1 MLKCRTVLHLNFL
14 NSVKCQTIWRLAS
27 VENAMMVEVEAD
39 ATMDE

>member
-1 MLKCRTVLHLNFL
+1 MLKMLHLQFL

-39 ATMDE
+39 AMMDE